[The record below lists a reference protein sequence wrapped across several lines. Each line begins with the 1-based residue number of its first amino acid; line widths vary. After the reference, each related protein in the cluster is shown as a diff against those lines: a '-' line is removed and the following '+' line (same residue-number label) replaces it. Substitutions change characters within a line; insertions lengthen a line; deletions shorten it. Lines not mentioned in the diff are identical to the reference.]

1 MSDPTD
7 REPFIDVPGDLPGIR
22 GLFAFKPETG
32 TALSEFAQT
41 LLRGPSPLTPG
52 ERETIAAY
60 VSSRN
65 KTYFCTQSHA
75 ATAAA
80 LVEGGRDLIDA
91 VIEDVETAA
100 IDPKL
105 RALLRIAD
113 KVRRSG
119 LDVTPEDVE
128 NARAAGAK
136 DEDIHDAVLVAAA
149 FCMFNRY
156 VDGLATVAPRERAT
170 YEQIGGLL
178 ATGGYVAA
186 AAAGPGGPGGGAG
199 GPEAGPPPG
208 GGRRPPPGP
217 AG

>member
-1 MSDPTD
+1 MSDQRD

-32 TALSEFAQT
+32 AALSEFAQT
-41 LLRGPSPLTPG
+41 LLRGSSPLSPG
-52 ERETIAAY
+52 ERETIAAF

-75 ATAAA
+75 ATAAV
-80 LVEGGRDLIDA
+80 LVEGGRDAIDA
-91 VIEDVETAA
+91 VIEDVESAA

-113 KVRRSG
+113 KVRQSG
-119 LDVTPEDVE
+119 LDVTPDDVE

-156 VDGLATVAPRERAT
+156 VDGLATLAPRERAT
-170 YEQIGGLL
+170 YEQIGQLL
-178 ATGGYVAA
+178 ATAGYVAA
-186 AAAGPGGPGGGAG
+186 GAAPGAG
-199 GPEAGPPPG
+199 EGD
-208 GGRRPPPGP
+208 R
-217 AG
+217 

>member
-1 MSDPTD
+1 M
-7 REPFIDVPGDLPGIR
+7 
-22 GLFAFKPETG
+22 
-32 TALSEFAQT
+32 
-41 LLRGPSPLTPG
+41 
-52 ERETIAAY
+52 
-60 VSSRN
+60 SSRN

-75 ATAAA
+75 ATAA
-80 LVEGGRDLIDA
+80 LLFEGGRDAIDA
-91 VIEDVETAA
+91 VIEDVDSAA

-113 KVRRSG
+113 KVRQSG

-178 ATGGYVAA
+178 ATAGYVSAGAA
-186 AAAGPGGPGGGAG
+186 QGAAEGDQ
-199 GPEAGPPPG
+199 
-208 GGRRPPPGP
+208 
-217 AG
+217 

>member
-41 LLRGPSPLTPG
+41 LLRGTSPLTPG

-186 AAAGPGGPGGGAG
+186 AAAPGSAPGAG
-199 GPEAGPPPG
+199 QGDQ
-208 GGRRPPPGP
+208 
-217 AG
+217 

>member
-1 MSDPTD
+1 MPDPKD
-7 REPFIDVPGDLPGIR
+7 RAPFIDVPGDLPGIR
-22 GLFAFKPETG
+22 GLFAFKPSTG

-65 KTYFCTQSHA
+65 ETYFCTQSHA

-80 LVEGGRDLIDA
+80 LVDGGRELIDA
-91 VIEDVETAA
+91 VIEDVDSAA
-100 IDPKL
+100 IGAKL

-119 LDVTPEDVE
+119 LDVTGEDIE
-128 NARAAGAK
+128 HARAAGAK
-136 DEDIHDAVLVAAA
+136 DEDIHDAVLIAAA

-156 VDGLATVAPRERAT
+156 VDGLATIAPRERAT

-178 ATGGYVAA
+178 ATAGYVAA
-186 AAAGPGGPGGGAG
+186 AAAPDSAPGAG
-199 GPEAGPPPG
+199 QGDQ
-208 GGRRPPPGP
+208 
-217 AG
+217 

>member
-1 MSDPTD
+1 MSDPKD
-7 REPFIDVPGDLPGIR
+7 RAPFIDIPGDLPGIR

-32 TALSEFAQT
+32 AALSEFAQT
-41 LLRGPSPLTPG
+41 LLRGTSPLTPG

-65 KTYFCTQSHA
+65 ETYFCTQSHA
-75 ATAAA
+75 ATAAV
-80 LVEGGRDLIDA
+80 LVDGGRDVIDA
-91 VIEDVETAA
+91 VIEDVESAA
-100 IDPKL
+100 IEPKL

-119 LDVTPEDVE
+119 LEVTAEDVE
-128 NARAAGAK
+128 DARAAGAK

-170 YEQIGGLL
+170 YEQIGGML
-178 ATGGYVAA
+178 ATAGYVAA
-186 AAAGPGGPGGGAG
+186 GVPPESAPGAG
-199 GPEAGPPPG
+199 QSDQ
-208 GGRRPPPGP
+208 
-217 AG
+217 

>member
-1 MSDPTD
+1 MSDPKD
-7 REPFIDVPGDLPGIR
+7 RAPFIDIPGDLPGIR

-41 LLRGPSPLTPG
+41 LLRGSSPLTPG

-65 KTYFCTQSHA
+65 QTYFCTQSHA

-80 LVEGGRDLIDA
+80 LVDGGRELVDA
-91 VIEDVETAA
+91 VIEDVDSAA

-119 LDVTPEDVE
+119 LEVTAADVE

-136 DEDIHDAVLVAAA
+136 DEDIHDTVLIAAA

-170 YEQIGGLL
+170 YEQIGGML
-178 ATGGYVAA
+178 ATAGYVAA
-186 AAAGPGGPGGGAG
+186 GVPPESAASAGQGD
-199 GPEAGPPPG
+199 E
-208 GGRRPPPGP
+208 
-217 AG
+217 

>member
-1 MSDPTD
+1 MSDSKD

-32 TALSEFAQT
+32 AALSEFAQT
-41 LLRGPSPLTPG
+41 LLRGSSPLSPG

-75 ATAAA
+75 ATAAV
-80 LVEGGRDLIDA
+80 LVEGGRDAIDA
-91 VIEDVETAA
+91 VIDDVESAA

-113 KVRRSG
+113 KVRQSG
-119 LDVTPEDVE
+119 LDVTQEDVE

-156 VDGLATVAPRERAT
+156 VDGLATIAPQERAT
-170 YEQIGGLL
+170 YEQIGQLL
-178 ATGGYVAA
+178 ATAGYVAA
-186 AAAGPGGPGGGAG
+186 GAAQAPGAAEGDQ
-199 GPEAGPPPG
+199 
-208 GGRRPPPGP
+208 
-217 AG
+217 

>member
-1 MSDPTD
+1 MSDPKD
-7 REPFIDVPGDLPGIR
+7 REPFIEVPGDLPGIR

-32 TALSEFAQT
+32 AALSEFAQT
-41 LLRGPSPLTPG
+41 LLRGSSPLSPG
-52 ERETIAAY
+52 ERETIAAF

-75 ATAAA
+75 ATAAV
-80 LVEGGRDLIDA
+80 LVEGGRDAIDT
-91 VIEDVETAA
+91 VIDDVESAS

-113 KVRRSG
+113 KVRQSG
-119 LDVTPEDVE
+119 LDVTQEDVE

-156 VDGLATVAPRERAT
+156 VDGLATIAPRERAT
-170 YEQIGGLL
+170 YEQIGRLL
-178 ATGGYVAA
+178 ATAGYVAA
-186 AAAGPGGPGGGAG
+186 GAAQAPGAAEGDQ
-199 GPEAGPPPG
+199 
-208 GGRRPPPGP
+208 
-217 AG
+217 

>member
-1 MSDPTD
+1 MSDQED

-32 TALSEFAQT
+32 AALSEFAQT
-41 LLRGPSPLTPG
+41 LLRGSSPLSPG

-75 ATAAA
+75 ATAAV
-80 LVEGGRDLIDA
+80 LVEGGRDAIDA
-91 VIEDVETAA
+91 VIDDVESAA

-113 KVRRSG
+113 KVRQSG
-119 LDVTPEDVE
+119 LDVTHEDVE

-156 VDGLATVAPRERAT
+156 VDGLATIAPRERST
-170 YEQIGGLL
+170 YEQIGQLL
-178 ATGGYVAA
+178 ATAGYVAVGA
-186 AAAGPGGPGGGAG
+186 AQAPGTAEGGQ
-199 GPEAGPPPG
+199 
-208 GGRRPPPGP
+208 
-217 AG
+217 